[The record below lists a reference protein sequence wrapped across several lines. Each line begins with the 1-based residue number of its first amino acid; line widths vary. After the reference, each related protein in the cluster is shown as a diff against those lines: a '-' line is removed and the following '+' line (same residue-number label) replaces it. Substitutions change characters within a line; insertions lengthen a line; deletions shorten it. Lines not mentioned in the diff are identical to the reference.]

1 MADVPVGAVEEG
13 APPWIAVCQ
22 KWVATRPEVDPLTGL
37 VSTDARWSG
46 PSLADQAA
54 LEWGLRLA
62 ERCGGRVVVVTVGV
76 EAADAMLRDALAV
89 GAVRA
94 IRVPIAEH
102 EQPSSLAVARALAD
116 VLRPLSPAIAVCGDW
131 SLDRGSASVPPFLA
145 AELGLGQGCGLVGLD
160 IGAPLGSVGS
170 VGAVGAVGP
179 VGPAGFTGDRRL
191 DGGRRE
197 QFAIDGPS
205 VLSMEGAAAALR
217 RASLHRMLAARAAV
231 IEVAVPTAPL
241 EPSPEPIR
249 SGPFRPRARLLD
261 GPDTQLPPLARIER
275 LTGALVDRVPPQTLV
290 LDPETAADR
299 ILEQLDAWGYARHGA
314 PTAR

>member
-94 IRVPIAEH
+94 IRVPISEH

-116 VLRPLSPAIAVCGDW
+116 VLRPLSPAMAVCGDW

-145 AELGLGQGCGLVGLD
+145 AELGLGQVCGLVGLD
-160 IGAPLGSVGS
+160 LGEPLGS
-170 VGAVGAVGP
+170 VGAVGPG
-179 VGPAGFTGDRRL
+179 GFTGDRRL

-217 RASLHRMLAARAAV
+217 RAPLNRMLAARVAA
-231 IEVAVPTAPL
+231 IEVAVPSAPL

-261 GPDTQLPPLARIER
+261 GPDTHLPPLARIER

-290 LDPETAADR
+290 LDPEAAADR
-299 ILEQLDAWGYARHGA
+299 ILEQLDAWGYGRHGA

>member
-1 MADVPVGAVEEG
+1 MADTPVEAVEEA

-22 KWVATRPEVDPLTGL
+22 KWVATRPEIDPLTGL
-37 VSTDARWSG
+37 VSTDVRWSG
-46 PSLADQAA
+46 ASLADQAA

-89 GAVRA
+89 GADRV

-102 EQPSSLAVARALAD
+102 EQPSSLAVARALAE
-116 VLRPLSPAIAVCGDW
+116 VLRPLSPAMAVCGDW

-145 AELGLGQGCGLVGLD
+145 AELGLGQVCGLVGLD
-160 IGAPLGSVGS
+160 LGAPLGS
-170 VGAVGAVGP
+170 

-217 RASLHRMLAARAAV
+217 RAPLNRMLAARAAA
-231 IEVAVPTAPL
+231 IEVAPPTAPL

-261 GPDTQLPPLARIER
+261 GPDTKLPPLARIER

-290 LDPETAADR
+290 LDPEAAADR
-299 ILEQLDAWGYARHGA
+299 ILAQLDAWGYPRPGATPAR
-314 PTAR
+314 

>member
-1 MADVPVGAVEEG
+1 MADVSVGSVGEA

-37 VSTDARWSG
+37 VSTDDRWSG

-62 ERCGGRVVVVTVGV
+62 ERCGGQVVVVTVGV
-76 EAADAMLRDALAV
+76 EAADSMLRDALAV

-94 IRVPIAEH
+94 IRVPISEH

-116 VLRPLSPAIAVCGDW
+116 VLRPLSPAMAVCGDW

-145 AELGLGQGCGLVGLD
+145 AELGLGQACGLVALD
-160 IGAPLGSVGS
+160 LGVPVEPLGG
-170 VGAVGAVGP
+170 VGP

-217 RASLHRMLAARAAV
+217 RAPLAGMLAARAAV
-231 IEVAVPTAPL
+231 IEVAPATAPL

-249 SGPFRPRARLLD
+249 SGPFRPRPRLID

-275 LTGALVDRVPPQTLV
+275 LTGALVDRTPPQTLV
-290 LDPETAADR
+290 LDPEAAADR
-299 ILEQLDAWGYARHGA
+299 ILEQLDAWGYARPGA
-314 PTAR
+314 TTAR